1 MIAIWYLLKCP
12 KGNEKDCIERCQ
24 KLAEAESLQEIVC
37 FQYQRMMRYGG
48 RWHMERRAL
57 LPGCIFLSGAEKM
70 VLKNR
75 DREDLSLSPCEI
87 PYLKM
92 LCSDDGLIDMSR
104 GIIRNGTAVVTE
116 GPLKGRE
123 QLIKR
128 IDRHKRTAKINVPL
142 EGKNVEV
149 TVGLEIYR
157 KEA

>member
-1 MIAIWYLLKCP
+1 
-12 KGNEKDCIERCQ
+12 
-24 KLAEAESLQEIVC
+24 
-37 FQYQRMMRYGG
+37 
-48 RWHMERRAL
+48 MERRAL
-57 LPGCIFLSGAEKM
+57 LPGHIFLSGAEKM